1 METSDFLSEYFLTAF
16 AEFSS
21 TLKGIRTRKDYL
33 SYCRQ
38 MCSFAKKDFFLLT
51 PQDASAWLNS
61 LIASGKFKPGT
72 IATKISAL
80 TSVSSFLLEKGLIT
94 YNVFEGLY
102 VERPDTYLKLSD
114 IPSLKELDAL
124 LEAAKD
130 NDVLF
135 AILSLIIRVGLT
147 ASEAVRIRCDDLAL
161 FDNGIAQLTIH
172 KGKYARTVMIPS
184 DVVEILATRLK
195 GGDYIFYNQY
205 GNPLKLHNLQAILK
219 KTEVAA
225 GMKRFWTLQDIRHAA
240 LLFMLKG
247 GASQE
252 EVAVHAGV
260 DGRWMFRYNK
270 VMEEYP
276 VVLADYQ
283 FIRLKEK

>member
-1 METSDFLSEYFLTAF
+1 MKSDFLSERFLIAF
-16 AEFSS
+16 EEFSH
-21 TLKGIRTRKDYL
+21 TLKGIRTRRDYL

-38 MCSFAKKDFFLLT
+38 VCLFAQKDFFLLN
-51 PQDASAWLNS
+51 PEDAKSWLNS
-61 LIASGKFKPGT
+61 LTSSGNYKTGT

-80 TSVSSFLLEKGLIT
+80 TSVSSFLLEKSLIT
-94 YNVFEGLY
+94 HNVFDGLY

-114 IPSLKELDAL
+114 IPSLDELDAL
-124 LEAAKD
+124 LAAARD

-147 ASEAVRIRCDDLAL
+147 ASEAVRIRRDDLAL
-161 FDNGIAQLTIH
+161 FDNGTAQLTIH

-195 GGDYIFYNQY
+195 GGDYIFYNQH
-205 GNPLKLHNLQAILK
+205 GNPLRLNNLQTVLK

-247 GASQE
+247 GAAQE

-270 VMEEYP
+270 VIDEYP

-283 FIRLKEK
+283 FIRLKSK

>member
-1 METSDFLSEYFLTAF
+1 MTSDFLSERFLNIF
-16 AEFSS
+16 EEFSH
-21 TLKGIRTRKDYL
+21 TLKGIRTRRDYL
-33 SYCRQ
+33 TYCRQ
-38 MCSFAKKDFFLLT
+38 ICSYAQKDFFLLNRE
-51 PQDASAWLNS
+51 DAKGWLNS
-61 LIASGKFKPGT
+61 LISSGKFKTGT

-94 YNVFEGLY
+94 YNVFEDLY

-114 IPSLKELDAL
+114 IPSLEELDTL
-124 LEAAKD
+124 LAAVKD

-161 FDNGIAQLTIH
+161 FPNGSAKLTIH

-184 DVVEILATRLK
+184 DVVEILASRLK

-205 GNPLKLHNLQAILK
+205 GNPLRLNNLQTALK
-219 KTEVAA
+219 KAEVAA
-225 GMKRFWTLQDIRHAA
+225 GMERFWTLQEIRHAA
-240 LLFMLKG
+240 LLFMLKS
-247 GASQE
+247 GAAQE
-252 EVAVHAGV
+252 DVAVHAGV

-270 VMEEYP
+270 VMDEYP

>member
-1 METSDFLSEYFLTAF
+1 METSDFLSEHFLTAF
-16 AEFSS
+16 AEFSL
-21 TLKGIRTRKDYL
+21 TLKGTRTRRDYL

-38 MCSFAKKDFFLLT
+38 VCAFAKKDFLLLT
-51 PQDASAWLNS
+51 QQDASAWRNS
-61 LIASGKFKPGT
+61 LISSGNLKTGT

-94 YNVFEGLY
+94 YNIFEELY

-114 IPSLKELDAL
+114 IPSLQELDAL
-124 LEAAKD
+124 LVAAKD

-147 ASEAVRIRCDDLAL
+147 ASEAVRIRRDDLAL
-161 FDNGIAQLTIH
+161 FDNGTAKLTIY
-172 KGKYARTVMIPS
+172 KGKYARTVMIPA
-184 DVVEILATRLK
+184 DVVEILETRLK

-205 GNPLKLHNLQAILK
+205 GNPLRLPNLQAVLK
-219 KTEVAA
+219 KTEIAA
-225 GMKRFWTLQDIRHAA
+225 GMSRCWTLQDIRHAA

-252 EVAVHAGV
+252 AVAVHAGV

-270 VMEEYP
+270 VMNEYP